1 MNLREE
7 IKKSRNAADVPPVP
21 FPVPEWPNV
30 DGQLFLR
37 TMTPLEADLLF
48 ATIDEQNSEIRAP
61 FAARVLCDQNG
72 QRVLQDE
79 DALWLSH
86 KELPVIERAY
96 AMGREVCGLS
106 EANRRGVIKNSAGT
120 ADAGSRTSSAA
131 PSLGLAA
138 GTTET

>member
-37 TMTPLEADLLF
+37 TMTPLEADLLWSGL
-48 ATIDEQNSEIRAP
+48 DEDNPEIRAP
-61 FAARVLCDQNG
+61 FATRVLCDANG
-72 QRVLQDE
+72 QRVLADD

-96 AMGREVCGLS
+96 AMGRQVNGLTD
-106 EANRRGVIKNSAGT
+106 ENRRGLVKNSAGT
-120 ADAGSRTSSAA
+120 ADAGSPSSSAG
-131 PSLGLAA
+131 PSLELAA